1 MGWKTIYI
9 KTNNYLSVKDN
20 WLFVHSKEEKEKVIK
35 YFLSDLKMVVLD
47 NYRIVISLN
56 CLNGLINN
64 GVSIVYCDEKHDPNA
79 ITLPLNIHYMP
90 LQNLQKQINMSL
102 RFKNRVWQKLIVQK
116 IRNQRNVLEFLGA
129 ESEIVEKF
137 KLIEK
142 KVLQGDTENR
152 EAEAAKIFFREIYGS
167 SFLRHADDGINAAL
181 NFGYKIIASYITR
194 TIIMYGLLPPV
205 GVWHSNQGNYF
216 NLTYDLIEPFRPIVD
231 YYVTLQDIEYDNS
244 LDYKTRIA
252 MLKILDLEMVIDN
265 KSNRIYNAIDIYI
278 KSFVSSLEAEK
289 DENLKLPFIIP
300 LDNIEDDLQ

>member
-20 WLFVHSKEEKEKVIK
+20 WLFVHSKEKKEKVIK
-35 YFLSDLKMVVLD
+35 YFLNDLKMVVLD
-47 NYRIVISLN
+47 NYKIVISLN

-90 LQNLQKQINMSL
+90 LQNLQKQINMSV
-102 RFKNRVWQKLIVQK
+102 RFKNRVWQKLIIQK
-116 IRNQRNVLEFLGA
+116 IRNQRNVLEFLDA
-129 ESEIVEKF
+129 DTEIIEKF

-216 NLTYDLIEPFRPIVD
+216 NLAYDLIEPFRPIVD
-231 YYVTLQDIEYDNS
+231 YYVTLQDVEYDNS

-265 KSNRIYNAIDIYI
+265 KSNRIYNAIDIYV
-278 KSFVSSLEAEK
+278 KSFVSSLEDEK

-300 LDNIEDDLQ
+300 LDNVEDDLQ

>member
-9 KTNNYLSVKDN
+9 KTNNYLYVKDN
-20 WLFVHSKEEKEKVIK
+20 WLFIQSKEEKENLIK

-47 NYRIVISLN
+47 NHKTVISLN

-64 GVSIVYCDEKHDPNA
+64 GVAIVYCDQKHDPNA

-90 LQNLQKQINMSL
+90 LQNLQKQINMTT
-102 RFKNRVWQKLIVQK
+102 RFKNRVWKKLIIQK

-129 ESEIVEKF
+129 ESQVIEKF

-152 EAEAAKIFFREIYGS
+152 EGEAAKIFFREIYGS

-205 GVWHSNQGNYF
+205 GIWHSNQSNYF
-216 NLTYDLIEPFRPIVD
+216 NLSYDLIEPFRPIVD
-231 YYVTLQDIEYDNS
+231 YYVTLQDIVYENS
-244 LDYKTRIA
+244 LDYKSRISI
-252 MLKILDLEMVIDN
+252 LKILDLEMVIDN
-265 KSNRIYNAIDIYI
+265 KSNRIYNAIDIFV
-278 KSFVSSLEAEK
+278 KSFISCLENEN
-289 DENLKLPFIIP
+289 DENLKLPYLIP